1 MSSDNEMN
9 SNATPKDV
17 KEILEEK
24 LSNPKEALFIYPGWC
39 KRCGICIAF
48 CPHKALEWGKNGAPS
63 LINDKCKKC
72 SMCEYR
78 CPEFAITIL
87 QGRK

>member
-1 MSSDNEMN
+1 MSSDNETS

-17 KEILEEK
+17 KEILKIK
-24 LSNPKEALFIYPGWC
+24 LSDPKEPLYIYNGWC
-39 KRCGICIAF
+39 KTCGICIAF
-48 CPHKALEWGKNGAPS
+48 CPHKALEWGKSGYPS
-63 LINDKCKKC
+63 VINDKCKKC

-87 QGRK
+87 QERR